1 MFVGNGKVIICH
13 VGVLLQGEGKML
25 GVCGVTLCW
34 DLPIQD
40 ALEFRVEGAR
50 LGKL

>member
-1 MFVGNGKVIICH
+1 MSSFAMSGFYYKGK
-13 VGVLLQGEGKML
+13 GKML

-40 ALEFRVEGAR
+40 ALKFRVEGAGFR
-50 LGKL
+50 KF